1 MQEFQNPNSSYDPDF
16 PPPNHRQPTALIDAK
31 GWLCI
36 QERYGLTSRERQIAE
51 LVCLGDKNDSIA
63 QTLSI
68 SPGTVKT
75 HLRNIYRKVR
85 VQSKI
90 AMLLHFVAVIRH
102 HTANS

>member
-1 MQEFQNPNSSYDPDF
+1 MRYTSNTDISNERDF
-16 PPPNHRQPTALIDAK
+16 RPNHPSVALIDGK
-31 GWLCI
+31 GWLYI
-36 QERYGLTSRERQIAE
+36 QHRYGLTSRERQVAE
-51 LVCLGDKNDSIA
+51 LICQGDKNDAVA

-90 AMLLHFVAVIRH
+90 SMLLHFVAAIRH
-102 HTANS
+102 RSNDS